1 MYENNINTNIEN
13 ENEEV
18 KNAIYSSK
26 FLMSKALHYDFCS
39 VSYHRVKN
47 ANIFSLCLAVYSIGM
62 NLLLGNYNY
71 DMFFGFGLFVSF
83 VSIFMYF
90 WTKKSVKISYE
101 RGLISAGK
109 ECTLN
114 YELFDDR
121 IVSCVDGLKR
131 EYFYHQIT
139 KLFETKNFILLH
151 LQHNLYITIEKSS
164 LSASADE
171 VKTFLINK
179 CTLVKKKKF
188 INCANDKKWSLIFL
202 IALIAV
208 SVIGTVVYLVLKMN
222 TMF

>member
-1 MYENNINTNIEN
+1 MNENNINTNTEN

-39 VSYHRVKN
+39 VGYHRVKN
-47 ANIFSLCLAVYSIGM
+47 VNLFSLCLAVYLIGM
-62 NLLLGNYNY
+62 NLLMGNY

-83 VSIFMYF
+83 ASIFMYF
-90 WTKKSVKISYE
+90 QTKKLIKISYE

-114 YELFDDR
+114 YELFDDK
-121 IVSCVDGLKR
+121 IVSCVDEVKR

-164 LSASADE
+164 LSASVDE
-171 VKTFLINK
+171 VKNFLINK

-188 INCANDKKWSLIFL
+188 INCSNDKKWSLIFL
-202 IALIAV
+202 IAIIAV
-208 SVIGTVVYLVLKMN
+208 SIIGTVVYLVLKMN
-222 TMF
+222 TIF